1 MASLLFR
8 RGLSPAIISYKSLLH
23 GGGEFYLLPG
33 NMATEASFGI
43 CNCLRKFSSSTA
55 ARKVDFTDL
64 TRPHT
69 WYPHARKKSRNVFL
83 HVGPTNSGKT
93 YYALKQLESSSSGV
107 YCGPLRLLAW
117 EVAKRLNKSNVP
129 CDLITGQEREE
140 VEGARHKS
148 ITVEMAD
155 VTSDYDCAIIDEIQM
170 IGCRTR
176 GSSFTRA
183 LLGLAANELHLCG
196 DAAAVPLVQEILKVT
211 GDTIKGL
218 LVRHAANLLLLP
230 SIGFR
235 QQKPKGPVQYYER
248 LSPLVPLKV
257 PLGSF
262 SKIRTGDCVVTFSRT
277 EIYKTKSQEFV
288 ITIELLV
295 LKQIEAGGM
304 HRCSVVYGSLPPDT
318 RTRQATMF
326 NDASS
331 NSDVL
336 VASDAIGMGLN
347 LNISRIIFST
357 LQKFDGVEIRDLTV
371 PEIKQI
377 ADSLHSNVRL
387 LMEISVRKEFPKSC
401 SLISWIL
408 DFLNSRFSSF
418 TKCTFS
424 ELRRAGRYKSNF
436 PVGEVTCLNADDLPL
451 LHSSLDYPSPVLEWD
466 VLIKSNKFTMQ
477 RAGVFPNFDL
487 LYMYSRLHPKHG
499 IHEILEHFMDNAK
512 LSEHYFIANCDE
524 LLKVAAIIDT
534 LPLSLHDKYLFC
546 ISPVEMDDDI
556 SSQGLT
562 QFATN
567 YSNNGLVRLREI
579 FTPGTLK
586 VPTSHTA
593 LKELESIH
601 KVLDLYVWLSYRLE
615 ESFPDRELASSQKA
629 ICSMLIEEF
638 LEGQGWQRPR
648 TKRLTQKS
656 RSISLISQETRQK
669 F

>member
-8 RGLSPAIISYKSLLH
+8 RRLSPSATISR
-23 GGGEFYLLPG
+23 GGNFYLLLW
-33 NMATEASFGI
+33 NMEAEASFGI
-43 CNCLRKFSSSTA
+43 CNCLRQFSHSAA

-64 TRPHT
+64 THPHT
-69 WYPHARKKSRNVFL
+69 WYPIARKKCRNVFL

-140 VEGARHKS
+140 VEDARHKS
-148 ITVEMAD
+148 VTVEMAD
-155 VTSDYDCAIIDEIQM
+155 VSSDCDCAIIDEIQI
-170 IGCRTR
+170 IGCRSR
-176 GSSFTRA
+176 GFSFTRA

-211 GDTIKGL
+211 GDTVK
-218 LVRHAANLLLLP
+218 
-230 SIGFR
+230 
-235 QQKPKGPVQYYER
+235 VQYYER

-262 SKIRTGDCVVTFSRT
+262 SNIRTGDCVVTFSRT
-277 EIYKTKSQEFV
+277 EIYKMK
-288 ITIELLV
+288 
-295 LKQIEAGGM
+295 KKIEAGGR
-304 HRCSVVYGSLPPDT
+304 HRCSVVYGSLPPET

-357 LQKFDGVEIRDLTV
+357 LKKFDGVELRDLTV

-377 ADSLHSNVRL
+377 AG
-387 LMEISVRKEFPKSC
+387 
-401 SLISWIL
+401 
-408 DFLNSRFSSF
+408 
-418 TKCTFS
+418 
-424 ELRRAGRYKSNF
+424 RAGRYKSKF
-436 PVGEVTCLNADDLPL
+436 PVGEVTCLDADDLPL
-451 LHSSLDYPSPVLEWD
+451 LHSSLDSPSPVLE
-466 VLIKSNKFTMQ
+466 
-477 RAGVFPNFDL
+477 RAGLFPSFDL
-487 LYMYSRLHPKHG
+487 LYMYSRLHPTHG
-499 IHEILEHFMDNAK
+499 LHEILEHFVDNAK

-524 LLKVAAIIDT
+524 LLKVAAVIDT

-546 ISPVEMDDDI
+546 ISPVDMDDDI

-567 YSNNGLVRLREI
+567 YSKNGLVQLREI

-586 VPTSHTA
+586 VPKSHTA

-601 KVLDLYVWLSYRLE
+601 KVLDLYVWLSYRLD

-638 LEGQGWQRPR
+638 LGTVGWQKPR
-648 TKRLTQKS
+648 TKRSTQNS
-656 RSISLISQETRQK
+656 RLISLISREMRQQ

>member
-1 MASLLFR
+1 
-8 RGLSPAIISYKSLLH
+8 
-23 GGGEFYLLPG
+23 
-33 NMATEASFGI
+33 MATEASFGI

-211 GDTIKGL
+211 GDTIK
-218 LVRHAANLLLLP
+218 
-230 SIGFR
+230 
-235 QQKPKGPVQYYER
+235 VQYYER

-277 EIYKTKSQEFV
+277 EIYKMK
-288 ITIELLV
+288 
-295 LKQIEAGGM
+295 KQIEAGGM
-304 HRCSVVYGSLPPDT
+304 HRCSVVYGSLPPET

-357 LQKFDGVEIRDLTV
+357 LQKFDGVEVRDLTV

-377 ADSLHSNVRL
+377 AG
-387 LMEISVRKEFPKSC
+387 
-401 SLISWIL
+401 
-408 DFLNSRFSSF
+408 
-418 TKCTFS
+418 
-424 ELRRAGRYKSNF
+424 RAGRYKSNF

-451 LHSSLDYPSPVLEWD
+451 LHSSLDYPSPVLE
-466 VLIKSNKFTMQ
+466 

-656 RSISLISQETRQK
+656 KSISLISQETRQK